1 MSTEAG
7 LPGLVGTDH
16 VGFTVPDMAQA
27 HTFFTEILG
36 CIHVYSLGPFPA
48 DPGLMVD
55 RLNVSPDAVM
65 QEIRSYRCRTGA
77 NFEVF
82 SYDSPDQNQV
92 QPRNSDVG
100 GHHLAFYVSDLDEA
114 VDWLRSK
121 GVRVLGEPTAS
132 SGASRGQRWVY
143 FLSPWGMQFEL
154 VSFPE
159 GKAYEAEASTLL
171 WDPRSPEK

>member
-16 VGFTVPDMAQA
+16 VGFTVPDMEQA

-36 CIHVYSLGPFPA
+36 CVHVYSLGPFPA
-48 DPGLMVD
+48 DPELMVD
-55 RLNVSPDAVM
+55 RLNVHPGAVM
-65 QEIRSYRCRTGA
+65 QEIRFYRCRTGA

-82 SYDSPDQNQV
+82 SYDAPDQNQT
-92 QPRNSDVG
+92 QPRNSDIG

-114 VDWLRSK
+114 VDWLRRK

-154 VSFPE
+154 VSFPA
-159 GKAYEAEASTLL
+159 GKAYESDATILL
-171 WDPRSPEK
+171 WDPRAPEK